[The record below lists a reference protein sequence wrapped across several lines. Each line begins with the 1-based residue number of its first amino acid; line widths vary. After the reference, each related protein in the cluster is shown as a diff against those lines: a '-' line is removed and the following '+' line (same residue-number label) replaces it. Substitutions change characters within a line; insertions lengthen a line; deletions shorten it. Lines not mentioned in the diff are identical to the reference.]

1 MESGPQLNLSV
12 DASPARL
19 LLILLHVSFSSPAFR
34 TILIKKKKLDHLFDS
49 EDAPGQQTS
58 IFVILIAH

>member
-1 MESGPQLNLSV
+1 MESGPQLNLSI
-12 DASPARL
+12 DASPAGL

-34 TILIKKKKLDHLFDS
+34 TILIKKKKLDDLFDS

-58 IFVILIAH
+58 IFAILIAH